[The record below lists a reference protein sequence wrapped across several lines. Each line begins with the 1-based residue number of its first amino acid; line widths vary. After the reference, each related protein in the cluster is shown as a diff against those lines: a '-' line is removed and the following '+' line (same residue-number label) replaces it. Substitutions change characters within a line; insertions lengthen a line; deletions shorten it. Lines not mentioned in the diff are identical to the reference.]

1 MPSQTLHVLRLS
13 QFAEAE
19 DTFRVEFSLDNGA
32 PVRTR
37 FTFELS
43 PQDQE
48 DLRWYLEDYLQYPLD
63 PAPTIAARIE
73 ARMRDIGAELFRNVF
88 QSSEDARDLW
98 AILRGALSDTRVEIV
113 TEAKEATTIPW
124 ELLRDPRTDEPLALN
139 ARAFV
144 CAPLSPVQR
153 ISAPRP
159 SPRGSKIRILLV
171 ICRPRAGADVPFRSV
186 ASRIVKS
193 LSDAAREF
201 VQLDVLRP
209 PTFEQLGKVLRE
221 AKARSEPYH
230 VVHFDGHGVYE
241 ELMPPQKDKSDKE
254 YAKIVQEILK
264 RLNAI
269 TLGAPRAG
277 KHGYLL
283 FENPQADEN
292 AMFIDGPTLGNLL
305 VQNDVPT
312 LILNAC
318 QSAFADP
325 PLTPPASQGEDKT
338 GEAVR
343 AIGSLAQEVMDTGV
357 AGVVA
362 MRYVLYVE
370 TAKHFVADLYAA
382 LAQGQSLGEAV
393 TFGRKQ
399 LAANPQ
405 REIAY
410 KPIALQDWCV
420 PIVYESAAIELF
432 PKSGD
437 HAGSPLRITTET
449 DAQMRATQL
458 GLPPRPDVGFFGRDE
473 TLLALDRAFD
483 TQPIVLLHAF
493 AGSGKTTTAAEFAR
507 WYALTGGVAG
517 AIFFTSFERRKTLV
531 EALTETIGRAFT
543 DALEQAGVH
552 WLALTDEQRRA
563 VALQA
568 LQQIPVLWIWD
579 NVEPIAGFPAGTPSA
594 WSAAEQQELVAFLR
608 DARETKA
615 KFLLTSRR
623 DERGWLGDLP
633 RRIIVPPMP
642 MQERVQLARALAEKF
657 GHRITEVE
665 DWRPLL
671 QFTQGNPLTI
681 TVLVGQA
688 LRDGLRTRDQIVAFV
703 ERLRKGETAFADE
716 ESEARSKSLGASLSY
731 GFASAFTEA
740 ERKQLALL
748 HFFQGFVDVDA
759 LRLMGNPKADYCLPE
774 VRGMTRE
781 AGIALL
787 DRAAEIGL
795 LTAHRGGYYSIH
807 PALPWY
813 FKSLFDA
820 YYATA
825 DPSTSLRAGSRPPT
839 VPSSGQPLAVS
850 GRREATRAFVEA
862 MGSLGN
868 YYHDQY
874 EDGNRDVISALTAEE
889 ANLLH
894 ARQIARVNGY
904 WRVVISTMQG
914 LRQLYEHTGR
924 RAEWARLVNEIVPDF
939 VDPATDSP
947 RAGREEQWSLVTDYR
962 VQLAREARQWAEAER
977 LQRVCVDWGRRRAA
991 SALAAPPSA
1000 LNDAQ
1005 RNAIET
1011 LGSSLHEL
1019 GRIQEELGKAECV
1032 QSFEEAMQM
1041 AERIGDHPHAAVTAF
1056 NLGNAYKDI
1065 AALRDLAQAERWYRR
1080 GLDLTDKR
1088 DRLTRGKGSVT
1099 LGSVAYE
1106 RFNAARDAKKPEAE
1120 LLKHLNGAAQFY
1132 LQALDLLPPNAVDAL
1147 AVAHNQLGII
1157 YKNAGDLDRALAHYR
1172 ESIRHKEGAGDLYG
1186 AANTRFN
1193 VAIALAQAGRLA
1205 DAREYALAAL
1215 RNYETFGD
1223 RAAEEIQ
1230 RTQELVAEIQ
1240 RMKAEG

>member
-1 MPSQTLHVLRLS
+1 
-13 QFAEAE
+13 
-19 DTFRVEFSLDNGA
+19 
-32 PVRTR
+32 
-37 FTFELS
+37 
-43 PQDQE
+43 
-48 DLRWYLEDYLQYPLD
+48 
-63 PAPTIAARIE
+63 
-73 ARMRDIGAELFRNVF
+73 
-88 QSSEDARDLW
+88 
-98 AILRGALSDTRVEIV
+98 
-113 TEAKEATTIPW
+113 
-124 ELLRDPRTDEPLALN
+124 
-139 ARAFV
+139 
-144 CAPLSPVQR
+144 
-153 ISAPRP
+153 
-159 SPRGSKIRILLV
+159 
-171 ICRPRAGADVPFRSV
+171 
-186 ASRIVKS
+186 
-193 LSDAAREF
+193 
-201 VQLDVLRP
+201 
-209 PTFEQLGKVLRE
+209 
-221 AKARSEPYH
+221 
-230 VVHFDGHGVYE
+230 
-241 ELMPPQKDKSDKE
+241 
-254 YAKIVQEILK
+254 
-264 RLNAI
+264 
-269 TLGAPRAG
+269 
-277 KHGYLL
+277 
-283 FENPQADEN
+283 
-292 AMFIDGPTLGNLL
+292 
-305 VQNDVPT
+305 
-312 LILNAC
+312 
-318 QSAFADP
+318 
-325 PLTPPASQGEDKT
+325 
-338 GEAVR
+338 
-343 AIGSLAQEVMDTGV
+343 VMDTGV

-939 VDPATDSP
+939 VDPAIDGP
-947 RAGREEQWSLVTDYR
+947 LAGREEEWRLIIEYR
-962 VQLAREARQWAEAER
+962 ARLAMEARQWPEAER
-977 LQRVCVDWGRRRAA
+977 LQRVCVELDRKDAA
-991 SALAAPPSA
+991 PALAVPPEK
-1000 LNDAQ
+1000 LDGAQ
-1005 RNAIET
+1005 KNAIRTLATSLNQLARVQRDQDNQECITNFET
-1011 LGSSLHEL
+1011 AISLFASIEDRTASGHN
-1019 GRIQEELGKAECV
+1019 
-1032 QSFEEAMQM
+1032 AM
-1041 AERIGDHPHAAVTAF
+1041 
-1056 NLGNAYKDI
+1056 NLGNAYLTVLRMRDLGKAESQFHRAFELYEPNDI
-1065 AALRDLAQAERWYRR
+1065 KARGAALGQLRCV
-1080 GLDLTDKR
+1080 
-1088 DRLTRGKGSVT
+1088 S
-1099 LGSVAYE
+1099 YE
-1106 RFNAARDAKKPEAE
+1106 RFKEARAAKQSEQELLRHLNDAAR
-1120 LLKHLNGAAQFY
+1120 FY
-1132 LQALDLLPPNAVDAL
+1132 LQMLELLPPNAVGDL
-1147 AVAHNQLGII
+1147 AVAHGSLGNI
-1157 YKNAGDLDRALAHYR
+1157 YNDAGDLHRALSRWR
-1172 ESIRHKEGAGDLYG
+1172 ESIRYFESEGNLHS
-1186 AANTRFN
+1186 AAQARRN
-1193 VAIALAQAGRLA
+1193 VAVALARAGRLA

-1223 RAAEEIQ
+1223 RAAKEIEETKGLI
-1230 RTQELVAEIQ
+1230 EAIK
-1240 RMKAEG
+1240 KAEGGKQ